1 MNFFFSHWYD
11 LNVCGFQKMYMLKSN
26 HQPGDI
32 RRQGR
37 EKQVSPECGI
47 SQDQCLAGIMRLPGA
62 AFQFPPCEITVR
74 SSCVVLF
81 SEEVAST
88 LWLLNHNLSPRRH
101 WLKTQ
106 PEPDIAALSFATF
119 KAIATNYT
127 SLISFIYK
135 IKLKLVPAWQSYY
148 KNYMS

>member
-1 MNFFFSHWYD
+1 
-11 LNVCGFQKMYMLKSN
+11 MYMLKSN
-26 HQPGDI
+26 HQPI

-47 SQDQCLAGIMRLPGA
+47 SQDQCLDGIMRLPGA
-62 AFQFPPCEITVR
+62 VFQFPPCEITVR
-74 SSCVVLF
+74 SLCLVLF
-81 SEEVAST
+81 SKEVAST
-88 LWLLNHNLSPRRH
+88 LCTPQSQSVSSQTLA
-101 WLKTQ
+101 KIIQ

-119 KAIATNYT
+119 KATGTNYMA
-127 SLISFIYK
+127 LISFIYK